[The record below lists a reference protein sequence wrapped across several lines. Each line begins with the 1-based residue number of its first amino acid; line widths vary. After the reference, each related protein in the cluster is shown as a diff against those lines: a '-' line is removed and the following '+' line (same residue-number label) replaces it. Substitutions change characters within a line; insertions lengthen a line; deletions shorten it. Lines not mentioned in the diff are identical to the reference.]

1 MIRRKVSIDSPFHFE
16 RGGSLDHM
24 DLVYHTPEREY
35 SKGEKVI
42 WICHAL
48 TGNSDPEDWW
58 PQMVGKG
65 TLIDVD
71 KYYVVCVSMICSSY
85 GECSPAT
92 IDPATGKPY
101 LLSFPDT
108 TIRDMVR
115 ANILVRKHLGI
126 EKIDLMI
133 GPSIGGFLTY
143 EWAVME
149 PEVIK
154 NAFFLATAN
163 RVPPFLTA
171 FNESQRMAMLA
182 DPTFKE
188 AKDIHGGELGLK
200 CARSIALISYR
211 TCDGYN
217 TTQSEKDDDIMVAD
231 RASSYQRYQ
240 GEKLIRREFDAY
252 SYWYLSY
259 ALDSMNLGRGRGGVE
274 AALSTI
280 KAKSIVVSI
289 TSDMLFPPSL
299 GAASA
304 AAIPG
309 AVHKQISSIYG
320 HDGFL
325 IENDQLCD
333 ILAPVIDTL

>member
-1 MIRRKVSIDSPFHFE
+1 
-16 RGGSLDHM
+16 M

>member
-1 MIRRKVSIDSPFHFE
+1 
-16 RGGSLDHM
+16 
-24 DLVYHTPEREY
+24 
-35 SKGEKVI
+35 
-42 WICHAL
+42 
-48 TGNSDPEDWW
+48 
-58 PQMVGKG
+58 MVGKG

-71 KYYVVCVSMICSSY
+71 RYYVVCVSMICSSY

-217 TTQSEKDDDIMVAD
+217 TTQSEKDDDVMVAD

>member
-1 MIRRKVSIDSPFHFE
+1 
-16 RGGSLDHM
+16 M

-217 TTQSEKDDDIMVAD
+217 TTQSEKDDDVMVAD